1 MTYYEHKFLYKFSY
15 FLYWILKLETLLRR
29 KNNIL
34 YILRIMKNELEIIFY
49 DKLPILTCM
58 ILSHQ
63 TCSTLW
69 DICFIILFIIFNLKF
84 SGSVLFQKMFFTVLF
99 WSYFHIYFHSY
110 YFYMFWQ
117 SRDFQMVENKISKEL
132 AKRLKRSIW
141 IDRTID
147 D

>member
-1 MTYYEHKFLYKFSY
+1 
-15 FLYWILKLETLLRR
+15 
-29 KNNIL
+29 
-34 YILRIMKNELEIIFY
+34 MKNELEIIFY

-99 WSYFHIYFHSY
+99 
-110 YFYMFWQ
+110 
-117 SRDFQMVENKISKEL
+117 
-132 AKRLKRSIW
+132 
-141 IDRTID
+141 
-147 D
+147 